1 MSTPLFRKISQEM
14 LSLFQKKI
22 SLQKFFELASKLV
35 LDQSAD
41 FFRYLRS
48 LTREP
53 QPPLTSTQELDGF
66 FEIITWEFFVF
77 DQALMK
83 IPDLDY
89 FIISDRLRDYAW
101 WVFFDHERYE
111 ELRRRSNERLN
122 EYHSFDDLFIAPLSQ
137 PSFSTSTI
145 YRCAEYVS
153 AQFGYL
159 KYGPESKILMAAL
172 FEHLVKTIDSNVYQ
186 TLVRKTDLRLARKVS

>member
-1 MSTPLFRKISQEM
+1 MF
-14 LSLFQKKI
+14 SLFQKKI

-53 QPPLTSTQELDGF
+53 QPLTSRQELDCF
-66 FEIITWEFFVF
+66 FEIIIWEFFVF

-101 WVFFDHERYE
+101 LVFFDRERYD
-111 ELRRRSNERLN
+111 ELRRRSNERLH
-122 EYHSFDDLFIAPLSQ
+122 EYHSIDHSFIPHVSR
-137 PSFSTSTI
+137 PGFSNFTI
-145 YRCAEYVS
+145 YLY
-153 AQFGYL
+153 
-159 KYGPESKILMAAL
+159 
-172 FEHLVKTIDSNVYQ
+172 T
-186 TLVRKTDLRLARKVS
+186 

>member
-1 MSTPLFRKISQEM
+1 MFL
-14 LSLFQKKI
+14 LFQKKI

-41 FFRYLRS
+41 FFRHLRS
-48 LTREP
+48 LTRES
-53 QPPLTSTQELDGF
+53 QPLTSTQELDGF

-101 WVFFDHERYE
+101 WVFFDRERYE
-111 ELRRRSNERLN
+111 ELRRRSNERLH
-122 EYHSFDDLFIAPLSQ
+122 EYHSCDELFVAPLSR
-137 PSFSTSTI
+137 PSFSNSTI
-145 YRCAEYVS
+145 YRCAEYVG
-153 AQFGYL
+153 AQLGYL
-159 KYGPESKILMAAL
+159 KYGPESMILMAAL
-172 FEHLVKTIDSNVYQ
+172 SEHLLNTIDSNVYQ
-186 TLVRKTDLRLARKVS
+186 ALLRQADLRLAKKVS

>member
-1 MSTPLFRKISQEM
+1 MF
-14 LSLFQKKI
+14 SLFQKKI
-22 SLQKFFELASKLV
+22 SLQKLFELASKLV
-35 LDQSAD
+35 LDQSTD

-48 LTREP
+48 LTRES
-53 QPPLTSTQELDGF
+53 QLLTSSQELDCF
-66 FEIITWEFFVF
+66 FEIIIWEFFVF

-101 WVFFDHERYE
+101 WVFFDRERYE
-111 ELRRRSNERLN
+111 ELRRRSNERLH
-122 EYHSFDDLFIAPLSQ
+122 EYHSFDELFIPLSR
-137 PSFSTSTI
+137 PGFSHSTI
-145 YRCAEYVS
+145 YRCAEYVG

-172 FEHLVKTIDSNVYQ
+172 FQHLLKTIDSNVYQ
-186 TLVRKTDLRLARKVS
+186 ALVRKTDLGLVKKVS